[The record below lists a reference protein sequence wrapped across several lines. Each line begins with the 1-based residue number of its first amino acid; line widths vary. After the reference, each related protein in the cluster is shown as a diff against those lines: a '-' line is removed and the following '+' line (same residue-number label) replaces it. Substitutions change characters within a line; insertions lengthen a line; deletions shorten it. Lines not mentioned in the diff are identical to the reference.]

1 MAYFPKTLDQITPIC
16 RQIAKDIRTRYT
28 IGYIPS
34 SEGKPERRVKV
45 VATDPAHKKL
55 IVRTRTSYLFLPDTN
70 VVDPAGGGGS
80 Q

>member
-1 MAYFPKTLDQITPIC
+1 MPIC

-34 SEGKPERRVKV
+34 AEGKTVRHIKV
-45 VATDPAHKKL
+45 VASRPDHPKL
-55 IVRTRTSYLFLPDTN
+55 IVRTRTSYVFSRT
-70 VVDPAGGGGS
+70 GGGA